1 MSVVENEIVE
11 VFINLVEYRGFE
23 ELILIAVSNLS
34 DVIDVEEITL
44 FTEVKFGKYFVGSFD
59 WVT

>member
-1 MSVVENEIVE
+1 MSVVEDGIVE
-11 VFINLVEYRGFE
+11 VFINLVEYKGFG